1 MALPLAVVPAGL
13 AVGLSK
19 RAENRRRQAAA
30 NEYSKKY
37 PLLDNASAMQ
47 QSIDAALIE
56 LKTIDA
62 TPANTAGAKR
72 VKKRNSAT
80 LRSWMLTMKEHMKDL
95 QSGMAIATTQQ
106 SGNIAVMPELKALDV
121 SRLSDTEKTVLPM
134 EQTGTMTSE
143 TTNLAENTQKK
154 GVNWLLIGGVAVAL
168 IVVYKLVK
176 KN

>member
-37 PLLDNASAMQ
+37 PLVDDANAMQ
-47 QSIDAALIE
+47 NSINVALAE
-56 LKTIDA
+56 LKTIDS

-72 VKKRNSAT
+72 VKKRNSTT
-80 LRSWMLTMKEHMKDL
+80 LRSWMLTMREHLKDL

-106 SGNIAVMPELKALDV
+106 SGTIAIVPELKVLET
-121 SRLSDTEKTVLPM
+121 SRLGDVEKTVLPS
-134 EQTGTMTSE
+134 EQSGNMTQDGG
-143 TTNLAENTQKK
+143 NLAENTKKK
-154 GVNWLLIGGVAVAL
+154 GVNWLLIGGLVLGAF
-168 IVVYKLVK
+168 VVYKLVK
-176 KN
+176 RN